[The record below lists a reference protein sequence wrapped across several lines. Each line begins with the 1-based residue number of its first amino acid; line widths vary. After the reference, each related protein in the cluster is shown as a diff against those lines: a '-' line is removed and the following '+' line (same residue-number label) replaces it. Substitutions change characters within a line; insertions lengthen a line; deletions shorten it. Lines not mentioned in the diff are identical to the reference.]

1 MNKTFSFNKQ
11 KCQSF
16 VDISELF
23 KQKFPTAIQSS
34 LAFIAQSL
42 TGKFLS
48 KYEQRSNWNRRPLRK
63 AQKHYAAMDA
73 FICEILYD
81 KLTNSNVEINEQNGT
96 EKKEK
101 KLELGMH
108 YEQNFSYG
116 KENQHFIKK
125 PKFMVDNM
133 LKKLAGYLRNLGLD
147 AEYLEVKD
155 HTLALSVAQKEER
168 IILTKDK
175 HLRSKK
181 NARVP
186 IFYIESNDSE

>member
-1 MNKTFSFNKQ
+1 
-11 KCQSF
+11 
-16 VDISELF
+16 
-23 KQKFPTAIQSS
+23 
-34 LAFIAQSL
+34 
-42 TGKFLS
+42 
-48 KYEQRSNWNRRPLRK
+48 
-63 AQKHYAAMDA
+63 
-73 FICEILYD
+73 
-81 KLTNSNVEINEQNGT
+81 
-96 EKKEK
+96 
-101 KLELGMH
+101 
-108 YEQNFSYG
+108 
-116 KENQHFIKK
+116 
-125 PKFMVDNM
+125 MVDNM